1 MAIDFVKV
9 WVKAGDGGKGCR
21 SFFKNRRMR
30 FPRADGGCG
39 GNGADVVIQ
48 VDPSLNTLRSYH
60 FRQHFKAK
68 SGGHGSSS
76 RKRGKDR
83 EALILKVPPGTIVKD
98 ALSGK
103 ALRNLVSEGDS
114 VVVAKGGRGG
124 VGNAYTKD
132 KDVVPP
138 KPGEER
144 ELILE
149 LKYVSDVGIIGFPS
163 VGKSSLLN
171 ALTGAGAKTAEYHF
185 TTRNPVIG
193 ALSDLDIVVADM
205 PGLIKGAHTG
215 KGLGDKFLRHIERTK
230 ILLHVIDV
238 SDLDLCPDALSR
250 FSAINEEM
258 RLYNPD
264 ILKKP
269 QIVVLNKMDL
279 VNDKDKFSSCSGVF
293 GKGVPVVLVSAKTGA
308 GLEDLLDVM
317 EKVIRDVK

>member
-39 GNGADVVIQ
+39 GDGSDIIVEADE
-48 VDPSLNTLRSYH
+48 SLNTLRAFH
-60 FRQHFKAK
+60 FRQHFKGK
-68 SGGHGSSS
+68 RGGHGSSS

-83 EALILKVPPGTIVKD
+83 DPLVLNVPPGTIVKD
-98 ALSGK
+98 AFSGK
-103 ALRNLVSEGDS
+103 VLKSLDKPGDS

-132 KDVVPP
+132 KEVVPP

-149 LKYVSDVGIIGFPS
+149 LKYISDVGIVGFPS

-185 TTRNPVIG
+185 TTKNPVIG
-193 ALSDLDIVVADM
+193 ALPDLEIVIADM
-205 PGLIKGAHTG
+205 PGLIEGAHKG
-215 KGLGDKFLRHIERTK
+215 RGLGDKFLKHIERARM
-230 ILLHVIDV
+230 LLHVIDV
-238 SDLDLCPDALSR
+238 SDIDDCAELLNR
-250 FSAINEEM
+250 FSKINEEM

-264 ILKKP
+264 ILKKR
-269 QIVVLNKMDL
+269 QIVVLNKADL
-279 VNDKDKFSSCSGVF
+279 VDNIGKIKRCVADF
-293 GKGVPVVLVSAKTGA
+293 GKDVPVVIASAKTGF
-308 GLEDLLDVM
+308 GLDELLSRVKELLDGV
-317 EKVIRDVK
+317 E